1 MKLLNRSAFV
11 VLPRQPF
18 VDWTNNLNVDADG
31 LHQTLTLEEQRRE
44 GTVYLIDEVAS
55 EQDFTAELEQQW
67 QHIFQNELSAWDEL
81 GDNWPHELNYDVF
94 REWFDVY
101 PQIMALD
108 LSVSPL
114 MLATLDDDI

>member
-18 VDWTNNLNVDADG
+18 ADWTNSLDVDADG
-31 LHQTLTLEEQRRE
+31 LHQNLTLEEQRRE
-44 GTVYLIDEVAS
+44 GTVYLIDEVSS
-55 EQDFTAELEQQW
+55 ESDFDQVLQQQW
-67 QHIFQNELSAWDEL
+67 KTIFQNELSAWDEL
-81 GDNWPHELNYDVF
+81 GDHWPMELSFECF

-108 LSVSPL
+108 LSKQPL
-114 MLATLDDDI
+114 LMAALDDV